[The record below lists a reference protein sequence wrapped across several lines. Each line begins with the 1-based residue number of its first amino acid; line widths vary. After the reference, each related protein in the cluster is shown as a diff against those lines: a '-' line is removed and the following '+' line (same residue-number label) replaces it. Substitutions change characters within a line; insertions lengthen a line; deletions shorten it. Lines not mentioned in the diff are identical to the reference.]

1 MKVLRFRIFALMACL
16 ILSMVFTIEI
26 HAQADENANFEA
38 GIAAIEVNDMPL
50 AYKSFLAAAKE
61 GHIDSQF
68 NLGVMYEQ
76 GIGVTKNDKEAV
88 FWYEKAAAQGSS
100 AAQYN
105 LGVLYENGHGTVVD
119 FAKANDLYR
128 KASLQGDALAVGN
141 LGMLYIR
148 GDGVKVNKVA
158 GVALLLQ
165 SATMD
170 PSPQN
175 LAKKNITATQGLTA
189 EMITEAQA
197 LAEKLSSAKN
207 LLDPLDQYLKTSE

>member
-1 MKVLRFRIFALMACL
+1 MACL
-16 ILSMVFTIEI
+16 IFAMSFTSET
-26 HAQADENANFEA
+26 HAQAQENANFQA
-38 GIAAIEVNDMPL
+38 GIAAIDVNDMPT

-68 NLGVMYEQ
+68 NVGVMCEQ
-76 GIGVTKNDKEAV
+76 GIGVAKNDKEAV

-105 LGVLYENGHGTVVD
+105 LGVLYENGHGTAVD
-119 FAKANDLYR
+119 FAKANEQYR

-175 LAKKNITATQGLTA
+175 LAKKNITATQGLTS
-189 EMITEAQA
+189 EMITEARA
-197 LAEKLSSAKN
+197 LAEKLNSAKN
-207 LLDPLDQYLKTSE
+207 LLEPLDQYLKASE